1 MRFFKFQFAVLFA
14 ALFCC
19 VPLFAQQ
26 TSGNITGTIYDP
38 SGATVPGASVVA
50 TEVATGI
57 AKTSETTSSGAY
69 RFENLPIGTY
79 DITVTAGGF
88 TKAEVKGVSVVLN
101 QTVTTNVTLTLGQS
115 ATTVE
120 VTEAAASIDT
130 TTAQI
135 QTTYQPKQ
143 LADLPSASTGSGVIN
158 LSLLNAGVTTAGGP
172 GTAWAPR

>member
-26 TSGNITGTIYDP
+26 TSGNITGTIYDQ

-57 AKTSETTSSGAY
+57 AKTTDTTSSGGY
-69 RFENLPIGTY
+69 RFENLPIGAY
-79 DITVTAGGF
+79 NITVTAGGF

-101 QTVTTNVTLTLGQS
+101 QTVTTNATLAVGQS

-135 QTTYQPKQ
+135 QTTYRQSSLWIFPRQ
-143 LADLPSASTGSGVIN
+143 APVRA
-158 LSLLNAGVTTAGGP
+158 LSIC
-172 GTAWAPR
+172 RC